1 METHNLTLSALRD
14 KIGNKEISA
23 VEVVKAYKNRIEEQK
38 DLNAVI
44 TTDFDN
50 VKPKKST
57 KISRRENRFCRCP
70 AFR

>member
-50 VKPKKST
+50 ALCQAE
-57 KISRRENRFCRCP
+57 KIDKDI
-70 AFR
+70 AAG